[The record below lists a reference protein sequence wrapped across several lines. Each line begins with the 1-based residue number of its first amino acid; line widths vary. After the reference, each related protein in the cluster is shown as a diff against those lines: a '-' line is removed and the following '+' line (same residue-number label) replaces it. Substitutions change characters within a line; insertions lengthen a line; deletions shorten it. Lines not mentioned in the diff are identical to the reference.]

1 MSEKNIVRSL
11 AVIEAEIHFY
21 KQQTATG
28 IIEIGKRLIEAKEQL
43 QHGQWGKWLEEKVD
57 FSQNTAGQFMR
68 VAKEFSN
75 SESVKNLGTRKL
87 FLLLDVPAEKREE
100 FIENNNLDKMTTRQL
115 QENINNLK
123 DKPLE
128 IDEMKVIHIEVKK
141 LKPFSQHS
149 KYFKNMTGEEWIRF
163 LNSVQEEGII
173 EPILIS
179 QDYVIISGDQRVRA
193 CKDLDMKTIPCRIKK
208 YIDNENKSKQNAML
222 HDCLTSNLKLHADD
236 FYIARDA
243 LKEHGWL

>member
-1 MSEKNIVRSL
+1 MNEKSIVRSL
-11 AVIEAEIHFY
+11 EVIEAEINFY

-43 QHGQWGKWLEEKVD
+43 QHGKWGKWLEEKVD
-57 FSQNTAGQFMR
+57 FSHNTANKFMR

-75 SESVKNLGTRKL
+75 CESVKNLGTRKL
-87 FLLLDVPAEKREE
+87 FLLLDLPAKKREE
-100 FIENNNLDKMTTRQL
+100 FIEQNNLEKMTTRL
-115 QENINNLK
+115 LEEKIGKFKN
-123 DKPLE
+123 KPLE
-128 IDEMKVIHIEVKK
+128 IDEMKITDIEVEK
-141 LKPFSQHS
+141 LKPFSLHS

-163 LNSVQEEGII
+163 LTSVQNEGII

-179 QDYVIISGDQRVRA
+179 QDYVIISGHQRVKA
-193 CKDLDMKTIPCRIKK
+193 CRDLEIRTIPCIMKK
-208 YIDNENKSKQNAML
+208 YTDSGNKSKQDSML
-222 HDCLTSNLKLHADD
+222 HDCLTSNLKVHSND

>member
-1 MSEKNIVRSL
+1 MSEKIIVRSL
-11 AVIEAEIHFY
+11 EVIEAEINFY

-57 FSQNTAGQFMR
+57 FSQNSAGQFMR
-68 VAKEFSN
+68 VSREFSN

-87 FLLLDVPAEKREE
+87 FLLLDLPAEKREE
-100 FIENNNLDKMTTRQL
+100 FIDNNDLEEMTTRQL
-115 QENINNLK
+115 KENISNLK
-123 DKPLE
+123 DRPIE
-128 IDEMKVIHIEVKK
+128 IDEMKVIDIEVEK
-141 LKPFSQHS
+141 LKPFSLHS

-163 LNSVQEEGII
+163 LNSVQDDGII

-193 CKDLDMKTIPCRIKK
+193 CKDLDIKTIPCIMKK
-208 YIDNENKSKQNAML
+208 YTDNGNKSKQDAML
-222 HDCLTSNLKLHADD
+222 HDCLASNLKAHSDD
-236 FYIARDA
+236 FYIASNA